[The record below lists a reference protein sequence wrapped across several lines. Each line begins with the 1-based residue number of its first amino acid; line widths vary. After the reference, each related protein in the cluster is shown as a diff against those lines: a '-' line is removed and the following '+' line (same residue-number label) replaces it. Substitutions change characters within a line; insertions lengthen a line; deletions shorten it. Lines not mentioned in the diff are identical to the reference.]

1 MTHPSRKHAH
11 LPGVPACC
19 LVPIPL
25 DLSQCPSTMPFRT
38 LAELE
43 QVLEEEALE
52 IENLYYKQLQN
63 WSVRDHTYAV
73 IYARLDYWYPV
84 LIKISGLR
92 KPQPDSLVSPTPP
105 LTDEEQIQEFKDII
119 WTLQNSQDL
128 TEQHPAYAIAYA
140 RITYLFPDLAE
151 LFPRPELSKIMQD
164 VFLPPFKFFH
174 ASTLP
179 TLSVSPV
186 PYASSPPS
194 IPPSPPIQQF
204 RPCPAK
210 LVSPSPRLPSTS
222 HRQPSRSMYMA
233 TPSHSRSPPAPL
245 ASIDSI
251 VHCPH
256 PSRSPPTLSSHVRV
270 ASPQG
275 PCPLPSLP
283 RANFA
288 SVLLS
293 LPSPT
298 IQAICFPNISS
309 TIPPLFSLESLPQPS
324 PPSTTLNFSPTP
336 LPSPAFDS
344 PPVPAS
350 SDSLLLLSPLPILD
364 DTLASLSPSPVLL
377 TPPHPLL
384 PLPTPAQV
392 QAKDKIKMAFPSTP
406 DSSPVSSQFLASTIR
421 ASSAAANPSP
431 VSLPS
436 SPHAFRISP
445 TSSLSHS
452 VPLLSSTSP
461 LSELTLP
468 QHSSLAIM
476 SPHTAKVTNKNHSK
490 QEQEYFPKLNQYD
503 TAPITN
509 PQQTREPRNTSD
521 NSNNSLLSLEH
532 QTFDNSNPDNS
543 NPDNK
548 DNDNNYDDLIMYNPG
563 NKSDL
568 SNHNCGGEDF
578 ESNTEDTSMCD
589 NNNNTSS
596 NNNNSDNTDSSSDD
610 EYIMYDPGGIGTS
623 SVAAA

>member
-1 MTHPSRKHAH
+1 
-11 LPGVPACC
+11 
-19 LVPIPL
+19 
-25 DLSQCPSTMPFRT
+25 MPYRT

-43 QVLEEEALE
+43 QVSEEEALE

-63 WSVRDHTYAV
+63 RSIRDHTYAV
-73 IYARLDYWYPV
+73 IYAWLDYWYPI

-140 RITYLFPDLAE
+140 RITYLFPDFAE
-151 LFPRPELSKIMQD
+151 LFPRPEPSKIMQD

-179 TLSVSPV
+179 TLSVSPAL
-186 PYASSPPS
+186 YALSPPS
-194 IPPSPPIQQF
+194 IPPSPPVQQF
-204 RPCPAK
+204 CPCPAK
-210 LVSPSPRLPSTS
+210 LVSPSPCLLSTS
-222 HRQPSRSMYMA
+222 RRQPLRSMYSA
-233 TPSHSRSPPAPL
+233 TPSHLHSLPALP

-251 VHCPH
+251 VHRPH
-256 PSRSPPTLSSHVRV
+256 PSHSPLTSSLHVRV
-270 ASPQG
+270 ASPHG
-275 PCPLPSLP
+275 PRPLPSLP
-283 RANFA
+283 CTDFTPM
-288 SVLLS
+288 SLS

-298 IQAICFPNISS
+298 IQAICFPDISS
-309 TIPPLFSLESLPQPS
+309 TIPPLFSLESSPQLS
-324 PPSTTLNFSPTP
+324 PLSTTLNFSPTP

-452 VPLLSSTSP
+452 VPSLSSMSP
-461 LSELTLP
+461 LSELTPP
-468 QHSSLAIM
+468 QHSSLAITL
-476 SPHTAKVTNKNHSK
+476 PHIAEVTNKNHSK
-490 QEQEYFPKLNQYD
+490 QEQEYFPKLNQYN

-509 PQQTREPRNTSD
+509 PQRT
-521 NSNNSLLSLEH
+521 
-532 QTFDNSNPDNS
+532 
-543 NPDNK
+543 
-548 DNDNNYDDLIMYNPG
+548 
-563 NKSDL
+563 
-568 SNHNCGGEDF
+568 
-578 ESNTEDTSMCD
+578 
-589 NNNNTSS
+589 
-596 NNNNSDNTDSSSDD
+596 
-610 EYIMYDPGGIGTS
+610 
-623 SVAAA
+623 

>member
-1 MTHPSRKHAH
+1 
-11 LPGVPACC
+11 
-19 LVPIPL
+19 
-25 DLSQCPSTMPFRT
+25 
-38 LAELE
+38 
-43 QVLEEEALE
+43 
-52 IENLYYKQLQN
+52 
-63 WSVRDHTYAV
+63 
-73 IYARLDYWYPV
+73 
-84 LIKISGLR
+84 
-92 KPQPDSLVSPTPP
+92 
-105 LTDEEQIQEFKDII
+105 
-119 WTLQNSQDL
+119 
-128 TEQHPAYAIAYA
+128 
-140 RITYLFPDLAE
+140 
-151 LFPRPELSKIMQD
+151 MQD

-174 ASTLP
+174 ASMLP
-179 TLSVSPV
+179 TSSVSPV

-194 IPPSPPIQQF
+194 IPPSPPVQQF

-210 LVSPSPRLPSTS
+210 LVSPSPRLLSTS
-222 HRQPSRSMYMA
+222 RHQPSCSMYSA
-233 TPSHSRSPPAPL
+233 TPSHSCSLPALL

-251 VHCPH
+251 VHRPR
-256 PSRSPPTLSSHVRV
+256 PSCSPPTSSSHVRIT
-270 ASPQG
+270 SPRG
-275 PCPLPSLP
+275 PRPLPSLP
-283 RANFA
+283 RTDFA
-288 SVLLS
+288 SMSLS

-298 IQAICFPNISS
+298 IQAIHFPDISS
-309 TIPPLFSLESLPQPS
+309 TIPPLFSLKSSSQLS

-336 LPSPAFDS
+336 LPSPAFNS
-344 PPVPAS
+344 PPIPAS
-350 SDSLLLLSPLPILD
+350 SDSLLLLSPLLILD
-364 DTLASLSPSPVLL
+364 DMLASLSPSPVPL

-476 SPHTAKVTNKNHSK
+476 SPHTAEVTNKNHSK

-509 PQQTREPRNTSD
+509 PQQTREPRDTSD

-532 QTFDNSNPDNS
+532 QTFNNS

-548 DNDNNYDDLIMYNPG
+548 DNDNDNDNLIVYDPG

-568 SNHNCGGEDF
+568 SNHNRGGEDF
-578 ESNTEDTSMCD
+578 ESDTEDTLTRD
-589 NNNNTSS
+589 NIDNTSS
-596 NNNNSDNTDSSSDD
+596 NDDSGNNADSSGDD
-610 EYIMYDPGGIGTS
+610 EYTVYDPGSIDTS
-623 SVAAA
+623 SAFSDVTQTSTTDNITDNSSLSSTARRSLSTTTPPIAST